1 MGRLFAVEIVY
12 RGIFQKTLAKN
23 ISRAI
28 VLAAHQEGKPGISFG
43 RYGDSPERNGIP
55 AKSFAI
61 VATDDLTLEEGMAKY
76 EPKEVDITIAVDD
89 TLCKGVESWAW
100 YGLQPINRL
109 LEPGGHLL
117 VTSTR
122 SPSELLRD
130 IHKKD
135 TPYHLWILQG
145 KASFSGLWVFKED
158 HTEARIL
165 GALAKIASEFLSID
179 AVCAAIREAEWGS
192 ELKAESARKA
202 YERADGQ
209 RIQMT
214 EGSDEVPFSFEMP
227 KWWEMREGLTIPAI
241 PVGKPVEGGKG
252 YRPERNPYFKKFTT
266 RTMRPVI
273 DFDTCVK
280 CTLCWIQCPD
290 SVFDVT
296 PDGLYDANMDA
307 CCGCG
312 VCEAVCPV
320 KDCITMVNEAAF
332 DDNQSQW
339 EMWRQD
345 KDAYRVWANE
355 KIQDKVTTVRSH
367 GFRYRGQYEEELSE
381 GPLETGGTPVIE
393 GIPGENAKTKGIK
406 PARHMHDK
414 ASIVT
419 GIPEAS
425 GA

>member
-1 MGRLFAVEIVY
+1 MAHLTVEVVY
-12 RGIFQKTLAKN
+12 RGIFQKNLAAR
-23 ISRAI
+23 ITRGI
-28 VLAAHQEGKPGISFG
+28 VLSSRKAGRWGIAFG
-43 RYGDSPERNGIP
+43 RYGDSPQRNGIP
-55 AKSFAI
+55 AKDFAI
-61 VATDDLTLEEGMAKY
+61 VADSKEELEQHMARY
-76 EPKEVDITIAVDD
+76 EPKELHVTICVDD

-109 LEPGGHLL
+109 LLPEGHLL

-130 IHKKD
+130 IHRKD
-135 TPYHLWILQG
+135 TPYHLWMLPG

-158 HTEARIL
+158 HTEARVL
-165 GALAKIASEFLSID
+165 GSLAKIASGFLSID
-179 AVCAAIREAEWGS
+179 AVCSAIREAEWGS

-202 YERADGQ
+202 YERVDGR
-209 RIQMT
+209 RIQVS
-214 EGSDEVPFSFEMP
+214 EGNGEAPFSFEMP
-227 KWWEMREGLTIPAI
+227 KWWEMREGVTIPAI

-266 RTMRPVI
+266 RTMRPVVN
-273 DFDTCVK
+273 FDTCVK

-345 KDAYRVWANE
+345 KDAYRVWATE
-355 KIQDKVTTVRSH
+355 KIRNKVTTVRSH
-367 GFRYRGQYEEELSE
+367 GFRYRGQYEEELAQGE
-381 GPLETGGTPVIE
+381 RDLGGVPVTE
-393 GIPGENAKTKGIK
+393 GIPGENAQAKGVRPK
-406 PARHMHDK
+406 RHIHDK

-419 GIPEAS
+419 GVPEAP